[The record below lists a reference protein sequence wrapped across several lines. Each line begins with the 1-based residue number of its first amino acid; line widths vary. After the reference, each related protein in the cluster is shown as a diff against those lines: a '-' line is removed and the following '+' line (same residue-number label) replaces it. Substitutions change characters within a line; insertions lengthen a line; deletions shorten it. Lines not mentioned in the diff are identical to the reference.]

1 MNSSSILGTLFAPKF
16 IVLYLFV
23 ASAVYVHYRGRVR
36 HGFFRQL
43 TDHSSLMAPYNALM
57 YLFSAVPNRPYVDV
71 ARFPELAPLKDN
83 WQTIRG
89 EALQLFDEGRIR
101 AASTYN
107 DLGFNSFFKTGW
119 KRFYVKWY
127 DEPLPSAQALCP
139 KTVELVQSI
148 PGVNAAM
155 FALLP
160 PGSKLG
166 AHRDPFAGS
175 LRYHLGLVTPNADT
189 CRIVVDGEAY
199 AWRDGEPVMFD
210 ETFIHTAEN
219 RSDVPRIILFCD
231 IERPL
236 SNRVVCAVNHF
247 VKSTLIRASQTENM
261 PGDRV
266 GVLNHVF
273 NGAYRVRRIGKWI
286 KKKSKFAHY
295 TLKWLILGG
304 VLYLI
309 FR

>member
-1 MNSSSILGTLFAPKF
+1 MLATLFAPKF
-16 IVLYLFV
+16 IALYVFV
-23 ASAVYVHYRGRVR
+23 ASAIYIHYRGRVR

-43 TDHSSLMAPYNALM
+43 TDHSTLMAPYNALM
-57 YLFSAVPNRPYVDV
+57 YLFSAVPNRPYIDV
-71 ARFPELAPLKDN
+71 ARFPELAPLSEN
-83 WQTIRG
+83 WRAIRA
-89 EALQLFDEGRIR
+89 EALQLSDEGRIR
-101 AASTYN
+101 AAATYN

-127 DEPLPSAQALCP
+127 DEPLPSAKALCP
-139 KTVELVQSI
+139 KTVALVESI

-189 CRIVVDGEAY
+189 CWITVDGESY
-199 AWRDGEPVMFD
+199 SWRDGEPVMFD

-219 RSDVPRIILFCD
+219 RSDVTRIILFCD
-231 IERPL
+231 VERPL
-236 SNRVVCAVNHF
+236 RSRSVRALNHVVEM
-247 VKSTLIRASQTENM
+247 TLIRASQTENA

-266 GVLNHVF
+266 GALNRIFSVAYHVRLV
-273 NGAYRVRRIGKWI
+273 GKAIKRRSRV
-286 KKKSKFAHY
+286 AHY

>member
-1 MNSSSILGTLFAPKF
+1 MLTMLFAPKF

-36 HGFFRQL
+36 HGFLRQL

-71 ARFPELAPLKDN
+71 GRFPELTPLSAN
-83 WQTIRG
+83 WRTIRE
-89 EALQLFDEGRIR
+89 EALALFEGGRIR
-101 AASTYN
+101 AAATYN

-127 DEPLPSAQALCP
+127 DEPLPSAMALCP

-189 CRIVVDGEAY
+189 CRIVVDGEPY

-219 RSDVPRIILFCD
+219 RSDVTRIILFCD
-231 IERPL
+231 VERPL
-236 SNRVVCAVNHF
+236 TNPLVRALNHF
-247 VKSTLIRASQTENM
+247 VKVTLIRASRTENA

-266 GVLNHVF
+266 GVLNHLF
-273 NGAYRVRRIGKWI
+273 NGAYRVRRIGKAI
-286 KKKSKFAHY
+286 KKKSRVAHY

>member
-1 MNSSSILGTLFAPKF
+1 MNSAPLLATLLAPKF
-16 IVLYLFV
+16 IILYLFV

-71 ARFPELAPLKDN
+71 ARFPELAPLEAN
-83 WQTIRG
+83 WQVIRG
-89 EALQLFDEGRIR
+89 EAQVLFDQGRIR

-139 KTVELVQSI
+139 KTVALVQSI
-148 PGVNAAM
+148 PAVNAAM

-175 LRYHLGLVTPNADT
+175 LRYHLGLVTPNSDR
-189 CRIVVDGEAY
+189 CRIIVDGEPY

-219 RSDVPRIILFCD
+219 RSDVARIILFCD

-236 SNRVVCAVNHF
+236 SNRVMRAVNHF

-304 VLYLI
+304 MLYFI

>member
-1 MNSSSILGTLFAPKF
+1 MLATLLAPKF
-16 IVLYLFV
+16 IVLYLFI

-36 HGFFRQL
+36 HGFLRQL
-43 TDHSSLMAPYNALM
+43 TDHSSLMAPYNTLM
-57 YLFSAVPNRPYVDV
+57 YVFSAVPNRPFVDV
-71 ARFPELAPLKDN
+71 ARFPELAPLQEN
-83 WQTIRG
+83 WRTIRG

-127 DEPLPSAQALCP
+127 DEPLPSAHALCP
-139 KTVELVQSI
+139 KTVALVQSSPAI
-148 PGVNAAM
+148 NAAM